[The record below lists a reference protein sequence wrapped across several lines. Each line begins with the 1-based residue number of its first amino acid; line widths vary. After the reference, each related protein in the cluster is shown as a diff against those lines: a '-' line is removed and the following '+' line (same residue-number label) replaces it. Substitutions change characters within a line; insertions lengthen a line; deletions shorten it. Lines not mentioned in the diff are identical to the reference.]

1 MVSKGGKQHTMGS
14 AQATLFY
21 GNVSENFRL
30 LEEHQNLFG
39 RTEQKENKEDEWSQF
54 PLSIGEKGREMYN
67 TLPFESPETGTNPNG
82 ANV

>member
-1 MVSKGGKQHTMGS
+1 MVSKEGKQHAMGS

-30 LEEHQNLFG
+30 LGEHQNLFG

-54 PLSIGEKGREMYN
+54 PLCIGEKGREMYKM
-67 TLPFESPETGTNPNG
+67 LPFENPETGTSPNG
-82 ANV
+82 ATV